1 MSPTISLIFKLSSI
15 VIMCIF
21 QYLMHWYYNKLLACF
36 PIIYSHENNI
46 IIIIFY
52 IFNFSIN
59 CNLDLIIS
67 GTDLL
72 KALGQSPGES
82 LDSVSLD
89 NIEDLR
95 NTFTHYFQKGA
106 AAERTFTDEYQYK
119 QIIETAER
127 LPSKQV
133 WTLDLYSTLFL
144 ATVKLLWPLD
154 RLCRHG
160 HARTLMQPITRKN

>member
-1 MSPTISLIFKLSSI
+1 M
-15 VIMCIF
+15 
-21 QYLMHWYYNKLLACF
+21 
-36 PIIYSHENNI
+36 
-46 IIIIFY
+46 
-52 IFNFSIN
+52 
-59 CNLDLIIS
+59 IIS

-133 WTLDLYSTLFL
+133 
-144 ATVKLLWPLD
+144 
-154 RLCRHG
+154 
-160 HARTLMQPITRKN
+160 